1 MMSYIK
7 IARFDH
13 WIKQL
18 FILPGSMVAMLLLKE
33 KYSIVAMSNV
43 LLSLLAT
50 SFIASANYVINE
62 WLDAEFDKFHP
73 VKSKRPL
80 VNNSFK
86 KEFIFLEYF
95 IFIALGVVIS
105 LLVSKYVLITELVLL
120 LMGIL
125 YNVKPF
131 RMKEIPYVDVLIES
145 INNALRFLIG
155 WFAITSMY
163 YPPVSIVFGYWM
175 SGGYLM
181 SVKRFAEYRMIDDKE
196 TASLYRKSFRYYNDN
211 NLMIYSIFLALM
223 AVFFLGIFLIK
234 YKIELLLFMP
244 FMIGLF
250 CFYFAISFKDDSAV
264 QRPEKLYKERN
275 LIFYIVILIIVFVVL
290 MYIRI
295 PFLDAFTTID
305 LVPIAGI

>member
-1 MMSYIK
+1 MSYIK

-80 VNNSFK
+80 VNNSCK

-275 LIFYIVILIIVFVVL
+275 LIFYIIILIIVFVVL

>member
-1 MMSYIK
+1 MSYIK

-95 IFIALGVVIS
+95 IFIVLGVVIS
-105 LLVSKYVLITELVLL
+105 LFVSKYVLITELVLL

-196 TASLYRKSFRYYNDN
+196 TASLYRKSFKYYNDN

-275 LIFYIVILIIVFVVL
+275 LIFYIIILIIVFVVL

>member
-1 MMSYIK
+1 MSYIK

-275 LIFYIVILIIVFVVL
+275 LIFYIIILIIVFVVL